1 MALTQSAC
9 LRTARNHIIFDVSR
23 AFTPTRESSVA
34 LQVAQKGWATLL
46 IPSPCGE
53 LNNDLPNYGIGSG
66 RTFSHCSPGVSAD
79 AQLSGLWPECISM
92 QCQQSWQ
99 VHYLCNK
106 SLKKVLARCASPGRC
121 GYEVCG
127 RMGWCS
133 LSSLMRLCSPN
144 LTANRIFT
152 L

>member
-1 MALTQSAC
+1 MTLTQSAC

-34 LQVAQKGWATLL
+34 LQVAQKGWTTLL

-92 QCQQSWQ
+92 QCWQ

-106 SLKKVLARCASPGRC
+106 SLKKVLVRCASPGRC